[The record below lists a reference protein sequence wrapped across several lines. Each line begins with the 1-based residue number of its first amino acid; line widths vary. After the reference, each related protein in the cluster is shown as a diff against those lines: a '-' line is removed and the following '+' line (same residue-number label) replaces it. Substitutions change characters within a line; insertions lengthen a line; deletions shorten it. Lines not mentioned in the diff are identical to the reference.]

1 MSTCTKCGNQMPDNA
16 KFCGVCGTPL
26 EVVNVTGTAPTAEA
40 DKVVAETAANAEAVG
55 GTETTATTE
64 AATESMTAEA
74 TTTETPIAETVTAGA
89 AQQFGNG
96 TQQFGNGTQQFGNGA
111 QQFGNGTQQFGNGT
125 QQFGNGTQQFGNGAQ
140 QFGNGAQQ
148 FGNGAQQFGNGAQQF
163 GNGAQ
168 QFQKK
173 ESTAE
178 YYGKLPYTAP
188 AEDAEANK
196 GVAICAYFSLLWIVP
211 LCTTAKHSPF
221 VKFHTNQAIVNTI
234 VSLLVGVVLGIFGW
248 MLDFIFWGFFWA
260 PTLFGVISVLFSLG
274 LTVWGIVYAA
284 QGKMK
289 EIPLIG
295 EFRLLK

>member
-74 TTTETPIAETVTAGA
+74 TTTETPVAETVTAGA
-89 AQQFGNG
+89 A
-96 TQQFGNGTQQFGNGA
+96 
-111 QQFGNGTQQFGNGT
+111 

-148 FGNGAQQFGNGAQQF
+148 FGNGTQQFGNGAQQY
-163 GNGAQ
+163 GNGTQ

-196 GVAICAYFSLLWIVP
+196 GIAICAYFGLFWLVP

-221 VKFHTNQAIVNTI
+221 AKFHTNQAIVNTI
-234 VSLLVGVVLGIFGW
+234 VSVIVGVVLGIFGW

>member
-74 TTTETPIAETVTAGA
+74 TTTETPVAETVTAGA

-125 QQFGNGTQQFGNGAQ
+125 QQFGNGTQQFANGTQ
-140 QFGNGAQQ
+140 QFA
-148 FGNGAQQFGNGAQQF
+148 
-163 GNGAQ
+163 NGAQ

-173 ESTAE
+173 ESTSE
-178 YYGKLPYTAP
+178 YYGKLPYAAP

-260 PTLFGVISVLFSLG
+260 PTLFGVISILFSLA
-274 LTVWGIVYAA
+274 LMIWGIVYAA

>member
-40 DKVVAETAANAEAVG
+40 DKVVAETAEKVEAVG
-55 GTETTATTE
+55 GTETTVTTE

-74 TTTETPIAETVTAGA
+74 TTTETPVAETVTAGA
-89 AQQFGNG
+89 A
-96 TQQFGNGTQQFGNGA
+96 QQFGNGTQQFGNGA

-125 QQFGNGTQQFGNGAQ
+125 QQFGNGTQQFANGTQ
-140 QFGNGAQQ
+140 QFA
-148 FGNGAQQFGNGAQQF
+148 
-163 GNGAQ
+163 NGAQ

-173 ESTAE
+173 ESTSE
-178 YYGKLPYTAP
+178 YYGKLPYAAP